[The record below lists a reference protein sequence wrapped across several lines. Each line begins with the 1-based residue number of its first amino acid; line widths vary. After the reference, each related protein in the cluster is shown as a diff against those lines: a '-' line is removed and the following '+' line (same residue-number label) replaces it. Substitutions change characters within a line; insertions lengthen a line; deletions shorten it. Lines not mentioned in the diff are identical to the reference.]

1 MGQHLGISRD
11 CREHQPSTLCPCL
24 SSTTACLEFSCL
36 PVLSSVSA
44 CVYTCLPFWHEMYSC
59 FPSSFAIPVTK
70 FFQHSSHTA
79 FYWCKYEC
87 TDSHLGD
94 LSLHEAQQQQHIA
107 PTKPFPCL
115 PALKASQKHTEAGQ
129 ESSGHNV
136 PWLYIHWQTLQ
147 QPIASWCISP
157 TAIIIFAEAGSIL
170 KN

>member
-1 MGQHLGISRD
+1 MPLCLMGQHLGISRD

-136 PWLYIHWQTLQ
+136 PWLYIH
-147 QPIASWCISP
+147 
-157 TAIIIFAEAGSIL
+157 
-170 KN
+170 